1 MNMEVT
7 HDGWIGHFV
16 EGDEFAILC
25 PNCEEPNAPQIE
37 TAAETENNYES
48 ART

>member
-1 MNMEVT
+1 MNMEET
-7 HDGWIGHFV
+7 PDGWIGHFV
-16 EGDEFAILC
+16 EGDEFAVLC
-25 PNCEEPNAPQIE
+25 PNCEEPDAAVSE